1 MQYHIQ
7 KWGNSLGIRIPKAIA
22 QKAGLVEGTPVEI
35 ILDNDNFITIRPM
48 RYSLETLL
56 SGVTPENLHRE
67 VDAGKPVGREV
78 W

>member
-7 KWGNSLGIRIPKAIA
+7 KWGNSLGIRIPKTLA
-22 QKAGLVEGTPVEI
+22 QKAGLSEGTPVEI
-35 ILDNDNFITIRPM
+35 ILDDNSIIIKPM

-56 SGVTPENLHRE
+56 SGVTPENLHQE
-67 VDAGKPVGREV
+67 VDTGKPVGREV

>member
-7 KWGNSLGIRIPKAIA
+7 KWGNSLGIRIPKTLA

-35 ILDNDNFITIRPM
+35 ILGDDAIIIRP
-48 RYSLETLL
+48 RSYSLETLL
-56 SGVTPENLHRE
+56 SDVTPENLHRE
-67 VDAGKPVGREV
+67 ADTGKPVGREA

>member
-7 KWGNSLGIRIPKAIA
+7 KWGNSLGIRIPKTLA

-35 ILDNDNFITIRPM
+35 ILEDESIIIRPK
-48 RYSLETLL
+48 RYSLEKLL

-67 VDAGKPVGREV
+67 EDTGKPVGREV